1 MSDPIQTKKPRK
13 KNIKEGDILVVEQK
27 DYIEVSP
34 NKAKKMLPKRERSE
48 KQKLNDERLRQ
59 KQKEKKIVSDQEKQ
73 KQKELE
79 KKTLEESNKIKI
91 KVLPKRIKNCLDIK
105 MSKIALTE
113 TNPKVLEEKTLEENL
128 PVENQKLPLQ
138 GRIETKGMVSDS
150 DTSEDEE
157 IQQLKKHV
165 KKVSIKKQLYDQINN
180 IKEETMRSRTPD
192 RQPKVGYYDNIV
204 NRMFR

>member
-1 MSDPIQTKKPRK
+1 MTDPIETKKPRK

-59 KQKEKKIVSDQEKQ
+59 KQKEKKISSDQEKQ

-91 KVLPKRIKNCLDIK
+91 KVLPKRIKK
-105 MSKIALTE
+105 
-113 TNPKVLEEKTLEENL
+113 PKVLEEKGIPKTE
-128 PVENQKLPLQ
+128 
-138 GRIETKGMVSDS
+138 SDS

-192 RQPKVGYYDNIV
+192 RQPKVGYYDSVV
-204 NRMFR
+204 NKMFR

>member
-1 MSDPIQTKKPRK
+1 MTETVLPVETKKPRK

-59 KQKEKKIVSDQEKQ
+59 KQKEKKISSDQEKQ

-79 KKTLEESNKIKI
+79 KKILEESNKIKI
-91 KVLPKRIKNCLDIK
+91 KVLPKRIKK
-105 MSKIALTE
+105 
-113 TNPKVLEEKTLEENL
+113 PKVLEEKGIPKTE
-128 PVENQKLPLQ
+128 
-138 GRIETKGMVSDS
+138 SDS
-150 DTSEDEE
+150 DTTEDEE

-192 RQPKVGYYDNIV
+192 RQSKVGYYDNVV

>member
-1 MSDPIQTKKPRK
+1 MSENILPVETKKPRK

-48 KQKLNDERLRQ
+48 KQKLNDEKLRQ
-59 KQKEKKIVSDQEKQ
+59 KQKEKKILSDQEKQ

-91 KVLPKRIKNCLDIK
+91 KVLPKRIKK
-105 MSKIALTE
+105 T
-113 TNPKVLEEKTLEENL
+113 KVLEEKTE
-128 PVENQKLPLQ
+128 
-138 GRIETKGMVSDS
+138 IKGIPKTASDS

-165 KKVSIKKQLYDQINN
+165 KKVSIKKQLYDQINT

-192 RQPKVGYYDNIV
+192 RNQGYYDNIV

>member
-1 MSDPIQTKKPRK
+1 MSETILPVETKKPRK

-48 KQKLNDERLRQ
+48 KQKLNDEKLRQ

-73 KQKELE
+73 KHKELE

-91 KVLPKRIKNCLDIK
+91 KVLPKRVKK
-105 MSKIALTE
+105 
-113 TNPKVLEEKTLEENL
+113 PKVLEEK
-128 PVENQKLPLQ
+128 
-138 GRIETKGMVSDS
+138 ETKGIPKTESDS

-157 IQQLKKHV
+157 IQKLKKHV

-192 RQPKVGYYDNIV
+192 RQPQGGYYDNVV

>member
-1 MSDPIQTKKPRK
+1 MTETTETKKPRK
-13 KNIKEGDILVVEQK
+13 KNIKEGDILVVEEK
-27 DYIEVSP
+27 DFIEVSP
-34 NKAKKMLPKRERSE
+34 TKAKKMLPKRERTE

-59 KQKEKKIVSDQEKQ
+59 KQKEKKILSDQEKQ

-91 KVLPKRIKNCLDIK
+91 KVLPKRIKKPKVLEEKETKENYLDIK
-105 MSKIALTE
+105 MSKIAPTE
-113 TNPKVLEEKTLEENL
+113 TNPKSE
-128 PVENQKLPLQ
+128 
-138 GRIETKGMVSDS
+138 SDS
-150 DTSEDEE
+150 ETEDEE
-157 IQQLKKHV
+157 IQKLKKHV

-192 RQPKVGYYDNIV
+192 RQPQGGYYDNIV

>member
-48 KQKLNDERLRQ
+48 KQKMNDERLRQ
-59 KQKEKKIVSDQEKQ
+59 KQKEKKILSDQEKQ

-91 KVLPKRIKNCLDIK
+91 KVLPKRVKK
-105 MSKIALTE
+105 
-113 TNPKVLEEKTLEENL
+113 PKVLEEKTES
-128 PVENQKLPLQ
+128 K
-138 GRIETKGMVSDS
+138 ETRGIPKTESDS

-192 RQPKVGYYDNIV
+192 RQPQGGYYDNIV

>member
-1 MSDPIQTKKPRK
+1 MSKIALTETNTETIETKKPRK
-13 KNIKEGDILVVEQK
+13 KNIKEGDILVVEEK

-34 NKAKKMLPKRERSE
+34 TKAKKMLPKRERSE

-59 KQKEKKIVSDQEKQ
+59 KQKEKKTVSDQEKQ
-73 KQKELE
+73 KQRELE

-91 KVLPKRIKNCLDIK
+91 KVLPKRIKK
-105 MSKIALTE
+105 
-113 TNPKVLEEKTLEENL
+113 PKVLEEKTKVLEE
-128 PVENQKLPLQ
+128 K
-138 GRIETKGMVSDS
+138 ETKGIPKTDSDS
-150 DTSEDEE
+150 DTTEDEE
-157 IQQLKKHV
+157 IQKLKKHV

-192 RQPKVGYYDNIV
+192 RQPQGGYYDNIV

>member
-1 MSDPIQTKKPRK
+1 MTETILPVETKKPRK

-59 KQKEKKIVSDQEKQ
+59 KQKEKKISSDQEKQ

-79 KKTLEESNKIKI
+79 KKILEESNKIKI
-91 KVLPKRIKNCLDIK
+91 KVLPKRIKK
-105 MSKIALTE
+105 
-113 TNPKVLEEKTLEENL
+113 PKVLKENL
-128 PVENQKLPLQ
+128 PVETNLPGENQKLPLQ
-138 GRIETKGMVSDS
+138 GLIETKGIPKTESDS

-192 RQPKVGYYDNIV
+192 RQPKVGYYDNVV

>member
-1 MSDPIQTKKPRK
+1 MTETVETKKPRK

-59 KQKEKKIVSDQEKQ
+59 KQKEKRISSDQEKQ

-91 KVLPKRIKNCLDIK
+91 KVLPKRIKK
-105 MSKIALTE
+105 
-113 TNPKVLEEKTLEENL
+113 PKVLKENL
-128 PVENQKLPLQ
+128 PVETT
-138 GRIETKGMVSDS
+138 ETKGIPNLPVESDS
-150 DTSEDEE
+150 DTTEDEE

-192 RQPKVGYYDNIV
+192 RQPKVGYYDSVV

>member
-1 MSDPIQTKKPRK
+1 MSETIETKKPRK

-34 NKAKKMLPKRERSE
+34 TKAKKMLTKRDRSE

-59 KQKEKKIVSDQEKQ
+59 KQKEKKITSDQEKQ
-73 KQKELE
+73 KHKELE

-91 KVLPKRIKNCLDIK
+91 KVLPKRIKK
-105 MSKIALTE
+105 
-113 TNPKVLEEKTLEENL
+113 PKVLEEKTLEE
-128 PVENQKLPLQ
+128 K
-138 GRIETKGMVSDS
+138 ETKGIPKTESDS

-165 KKVSIKKQLYDQINN
+165 KKVSIKKQLYDQINT

-192 RQPKVGYYDNIV
+192 RQPQGGYYDNVV

>member
-1 MSDPIQTKKPRK
+1 MSETIQTKKPRK
-13 KNIKEGDILVVEQK
+13 KNIREGDILVVEQK

-59 KQKEKKIVSDQEKQ
+59 KQKEKKISSDQEKQ

-79 KKTLEESNKIKI
+79 KKILEESNKIKI
-91 KVLPKRIKNCLDIK
+91 KVLPKRIKK
-105 MSKIALTE
+105 
-113 TNPKVLEEKTLEENL
+113 PKVLKENLLVETTETKETNL
-128 PVENQKLPLQ
+128 PVE
-138 GRIETKGMVSDS
+138 ISDS
-150 DTSEDEE
+150 ETETDDEE

-180 IKEETMRSRTPD
+180 IKEETLRSRTPD
-192 RQPKVGYYDNIV
+192 RQPKIGYYDNVV

>member
-1 MSDPIQTKKPRK
+1 MSETIQTKKPRK

-34 NKAKKMLPKRERSE
+34 TKAKKMLPKRDRSE
-48 KQKLNDERLRQ
+48 KQKLNDEKLRQ

-73 KQKELE
+73 KHKELE

-91 KVLPKRIKNCLDIK
+91 KVLPKRIKK
-105 MSKIALTE
+105 
-113 TNPKVLEEKTLEENL
+113 PKVLEEN
-128 PVENQKLPLQ
+128 
-138 GRIETKGMVSDS
+138 IETKGIPKTESDS
-150 DTSEDEE
+150 DTTEDEE
-157 IQQLKKHV
+157 IQKLKKHV

-192 RQPKVGYYDNIV
+192 RQQGGYYDNIV

>member
-48 KQKLNDERLRQ
+48 KQKMNDERLRQ
-59 KQKEKKIVSDQEKQ
+59 KQKEKKILSDQEKQ

-91 KVLPKRIKNCLDIK
+91 KVLPKRIKK
-105 MSKIALTE
+105 
-113 TNPKVLEEKTLEENL
+113 PKVLKENL
-128 PVENQKLPLQ
+128 PVETT
-138 GRIETKGMVSDS
+138 ETKGIVSDS
-150 DTSEDEE
+150 DTTEDEE
-157 IQQLKKHV
+157 IQKLKKHV

-180 IKEETMRSRTPD
+180 IKEETLRSRTPD
-192 RQPKVGYYDNIV
+192 RQPQGGYYDNIV

>member
-48 KQKLNDERLRQ
+48 KQKMNDERLRQ
-59 KQKEKKIVSDQEKQ
+59 KQKEKKILSDQEKQ

-91 KVLPKRIKNCLDIK
+91 KVLPKRVKK
-105 MSKIALTE
+105 
-113 TNPKVLEEKTLEENL
+113 PKVLEENL

-138 GRIETKGMVSDS
+138 GRITESKETRGIPKTESDS

-192 RQPKVGYYDNIV
+192 RQPQGGYYDNIV

>member
-1 MSDPIQTKKPRK
+1 MSETILPVETKKPRK

-48 KQKLNDERLRQ
+48 KQKLNDEKLRQ
-59 KQKEKKIVSDQEKQ
+59 KQKDKKILSDQEKQ

-91 KVLPKRIKNCLDIK
+91 KVLPKRIKK
-105 MSKIALTE
+105 
-113 TNPKVLEEKTLEENL
+113 PKVLEEKTE
-128 PVENQKLPLQ
+128 
-138 GRIETKGMVSDS
+138 IKGIPKTDSDS

-165 KKVSIKKQLYDQINN
+165 KKVSIKKQLYDQINT

-192 RQPKVGYYDNIV
+192 RNQGGYYDNIV

>member
-1 MSDPIQTKKPRK
+1 MTDPIETKKPRK
-13 KNIKEGDILVVEQK
+13 KNIKTGDILVVEQK
-27 DYIEVSP
+27 DFIEVSP
-34 NKAKKMLPKRERSE
+34 TKAKKMLPKRERSE

-91 KVLPKRIKNCLDIK
+91 KVLPKRIKK
-105 MSKIALTE
+105 
-113 TNPKVLEEKTLEENL
+113 PKVLEEKTES
-128 PVENQKLPLQ
+128 K
-138 GRIETKGMVSDS
+138 ETRGMVSDS
-150 DTSEDEE
+150 DTTEDEE
-157 IQQLKKHV
+157 IQKLKKHV

-192 RQPKVGYYDNIV
+192 RQPQGGYYDNIV

>member
-1 MSDPIQTKKPRK
+1 MTETIQTKKPRK

-59 KQKEKKIVSDQEKQ
+59 KQKEKKILSDQEKQ

-91 KVLPKRIKNCLDIK
+91 KVLPKRIKK
-105 MSKIALTE
+105 
-113 TNPKVLEEKTLEENL
+113 PKVLKENL
-128 PVENQKLPLQ
+128 PVETT
-138 GRIETKGMVSDS
+138 ETKGIPKTESDS

-157 IQQLKKHV
+157 IQKLKKHV
-165 KKVSIKKQLYDQINN
+165 KKVSIKKQLYDQINT

-192 RQPKVGYYDNIV
+192 RQPQGGYYDNIV